1 MMIASHRLRNPSQR
15 RRCCAFAW
23 TSLWMSA
30 WMLRGFVALG
40 LAVGVGP
47 AGSLVAPA
55 LARPLRQ
62 PVVSTLL
69 HDLTQIE
76 AHNADRDDQR
86 TGQLIE
92 QQIAGTRAALLR
104 VLAGTQPIE
113 PTLRATLDSLYLM
126 ATYNRRSTDTDA
138 DILVRMGGS
147 IEHMRL
153 RTELALQKG
162 WRTGTPLPK
171 APPDYQPPLS
181 YQPPGYEPLPYGR
194 PDRPPLPPPP
204 PPPPLTSPLPMRNT
218 AFADLLTRMQRLSF
232 GDEKIGLARD
242 AVSSGN
248 FFTCEQ
254 VSQLMKTSAFA
265 DEQVKIAAALY
276 PRVVD
281 PQNFVQLTSTL
292 TFDSDRDKL
301 RQLVGR

>member
-1 MMIASHRLRNPSQR
+1 MTARYCLRSFPERPLGWALAGLFAFGLVAAVSPGRQGIA
-15 RRCCAFAW
+15 
-23 TSLWMSA
+23 
-30 WMLRGFVALG
+30 
-40 LAVGVGP
+40 P
-47 AGSLVAPA
+47 AG
-55 LARPLRQ
+55 ARPLRQ

-86 TGQLIE
+86 TGQLIG
-92 QQIAGTRAALLR
+92 QQIAATRAGLLR
-104 VLAGTQPIE
+104 VLAGTQPLE

-126 ATYNRRSTDTDA
+126 ATYNRRSTDRDE
-138 DILVRMGGS
+138 DVLLRMGGS

-162 WRTGTPLPK
+162 WRSGAPLPK
-171 APPDYQPPLS
+171 APPDYRPPLG
-181 YQPPGYEPLPYGR
+181 YQPPGYEPLPYSQ
-194 PDRPPLPPPP
+194 PERPPMPPPIPTP
-204 PPPPLTSPLPMRNT
+204 PQSPPYVGPAPMRGI
-218 AFADLLTRMQRLSF
+218 AFADLLARMQRLSF
-232 GDEKIGLARD
+232 GDEKVGLARD
-242 AVSSGN
+242 AASSGN
-248 FFTCEQ
+248 YFTCEQ
-254 VSQLMKTSAFA
+254 VSQLMKSSAFA